1 MYVLLQFLTVL
12 SPAAGS
18 RFRNTSI
25 MLRLNFSEPLSLQKY
40 RFLGADSFRTQAP
53 NTTIVF
59 DVHRDGNFSLEL
71 LAVDLAGNVQ
81 SRPTVVSWT
90 TDTSNFFFYF
100 FY

>member
-1 MYVLLQFLTVL
+1 
-12 SPAAGS
+12 
-18 RFRNTSI
+18 
-25 MLRLNFSEPLSLQKY
+25 MLRLNFSEPLSLLKY
-40 RFLGADSFRTQAP
+40 RFLGAESFRTQAP

-59 DVHRDGNFSLEL
+59 DVHRDGNFSVELLAVDLATIVFHVHRDGNFSVEL

>member
-1 MYVLLQFLTVL
+1 MYVLLQFLSVL
-12 SPAAGS
+12 SPATGS

-25 MLRLNFSEPLSLQKY
+25 MLRLNFSEPLSLLKY
-40 RFLGADSFRTQAP
+40 RFLGAESFRTQAP
-53 NTTIVF
+53 NTTFVI
-59 DVHRDGNFSLEL
+59 DVHRDGNFSVEL